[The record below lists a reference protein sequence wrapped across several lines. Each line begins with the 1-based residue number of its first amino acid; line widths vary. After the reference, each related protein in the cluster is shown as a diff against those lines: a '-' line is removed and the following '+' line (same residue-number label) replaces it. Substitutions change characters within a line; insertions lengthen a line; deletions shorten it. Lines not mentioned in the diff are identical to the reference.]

1 MSRPPGLMR
10 VKGRRDGGH
19 VSLGLRQQ
27 GPELSTGFG
36 LGPESP
42 SPGTHL
48 HNLCRYFAYQGPSK
62 ASLLGS
68 ETLRPALVGH
78 TGPEGQKQN
87 PRGRGGGGG
96 VVEIKSHE

>member
-10 VKGRRDGGH
+10 VKGRRDGGRDGDH
-19 VSLGLRQQ
+19 VSFGLRQQ

-48 HNLCRYFAYQGPSK
+48 HDLCRYFAYQGPSK
-62 ASLLGS
+62 ASLLGT
-68 ETLRPALVGH
+68 EMLRPAFGWLH
-78 TGPEGQKQN
+78 
-87 PRGRGGGGG
+87 RA
-96 VVEIKSHE
+96 